1 MSINRSAVILGSLI
15 LALTGAPWAQAG
27 TYAWTNTTVG
37 YWTNS
42 FNWSPTNS
50 TPGAASG
57 DTANLTQSFA
67 GVYTNILN
75 ATLGN
80 SLTALTLSNASGQA
94 CLIVTNNTLGV
105 ATLNLCNGGLLELD
119 NGAVLNDTSALNW
132 TGTNGVIV
140 LNAGGTLNTPAATL
154 YFGNSVSG
162 ITGLV
167 TSAGSQ
173 GGLWNLGGHLLQIG
187 NGTASGDTLIVA
199 NGVVAT
205 NWVLKEYGAACAL
218 MITNGATVH
227 ANSGGTFQIG
237 GNGGSV
243 VVGGGNQTSTLNM
256 NGGEIWVGQQA
267 ANNNFTIDVNGVVTN
282 VTGSLYAGGVIVGW
296 NQSGYVGISN
306 SLTVKNGGQLWA
318 NALTVGYIYDTV
330 TNLCPFGNTV
340 LISSG
345 LVNVAGAVKVGGGA
359 GAPQIPSGSWNSLT
373 ITNGGRLN
381 STGATSIGG
390 NGNVGNSVTVVG
402 AGSIWNL
409 GGTSIGMDSTG
420 NVLTVANGGMITN
433 ASQVLVDTSSTVNN
447 SIIVTNGGRILGGSL
462 QVDGTGN
469 SVWLGGGNQTSTWNV
484 TGDVLF
490 PQASGAISSG
500 NTLTIDANGVMNV
513 SGASYGVAIGFEQG
527 QYAYNNSLT
536 VQNGG
541 QLWINTA
548 KGLTLGYYLSG
559 TAGSSNN
566 ALLITSGGYVNS
578 TAGGVTVG
586 SSSYSTQNTLR
597 VTAGGIL
604 EANSLTVGNITG
616 NSLTNNGGIFQFTSS
631 SPTITPGSFGR
642 IGINSGTVS
651 FRGITTADVLCN
663 QSGNLNP
670 TTKVAWSGKNAFRLN
685 NATNNAS
692 GQTYTF
698 TDTMGPTNFAR
709 LELLN
714 GSLYRGGNVTI
725 GTNGTLVVT
734 NGVSTMS
741 GGTLTFASNAT
752 LSVDVTSG
760 SYLVATN
767 VNLGNCTLALNLGSS
782 PTLNTPVTIISN
794 SLGGVAGTIAGQF
807 SNGSRWITIINNT
820 NYVLNLTVANGS
832 GVSLT
837 TRVRTSGTIMF
848 IE

>member
-1 MSINRSAVILGSLI
+1 MRNKQRAVILGGIMILI
-15 LALTGAPWAQAG
+15 AASVAQAT
-27 TYAWTNTTVG
+27 TYAWTNTTTG
-37 YWTNS
+37 CWTNS
-42 FNWSPTNS
+42 ANWSPSSS

-57 DTANLTQSFA
+57 DTANLIQSFA
-67 GVYTNILN
+67 GAYTNILN
-75 ATLGN
+75 TGLAN
-80 SLTALTLSNASGQA
+80 SLTTLTLSNASGQA
-94 CLIVTNNTLGV
+94 CLIVTNNTLNV

-119 NGAVLNDTSALNW
+119 NGAVLNTTSALNW

-140 LNAGGTLNTPAATL
+140 LNAGGTLSTPSSTW
-154 YFGNSVSG
+154 YFGNSASG

-167 TSAGSQ
+167 TSTGNQ
-173 GGLWNLGGHLLQIG
+173 GGLWNLGGQLLQIG
-187 NGTASGDTLIVA
+187 NGTASGDTLSVA

-205 NWVLKEYGAACAL
+205 NWNIRQYGAACAL
-218 MITNGATVH
+218 TITNGATVY
-227 ANSGGTFQIG
+227 AKSGSNFQIG

-243 VVGGGNQTSTLNM
+243 VVGEGNQTSTLNM

-282 VTGSLYAGGVIVGW
+282 VTGSFYAGGVIVGW
-296 NQSGYVGISN
+296 NQNGYVGISN

-373 ITNGGRLN
+373 ITNGGQLK
-381 STGATSIGG
+381 STGASTIGG
-390 NGNVGNSVTVVG
+390 NGNVGNSVTVSG
-402 AGSIWNL
+402 AGSTWNL
-409 GGTSIGMDSTG
+409 GGTSLGMNSTG

-433 ASQVLVDTSSTVNN
+433 GSAVTANSSSTVNN
-447 SIIVTNGGRILGGSL
+447 SIIVTNGGKILGGSL
-462 QVDGTGN
+462 QIDGTGN

-500 NTLTIDANGVMNV
+500 NTLTIDANGVMNA

-566 ALLITSGGYVNS
+566 AVLITSGGYVNS

-597 VTAGGIL
+597 VTTGGVL
-604 EANSLTVGNITG
+604 EANTLTVGNYTG

-642 IGINSGTVS
+642 IGITNGTVS
-651 FRGITTADVLCN
+651 FRAVTNADVLCN
-663 QSGNLNP
+663 QSGGSNPLDSAAKMAWYGANTFCLN
-670 TTKVAWSGKNAFRLN
+670 AASN
-685 NATNNAS
+685 NTS
-692 GQTYTF
+692 GQAYTF
-698 TDTMGPTNFAR
+698 STVYGATNFAC
-709 LELLN
+709 LELMN
-714 GSLYRGGNVTI
+714 GATYRGGLVTI
-725 GTNGTLVVT
+725 G
-734 NGVSTMS
+734 S
-741 GGTLTFASNAT
+741 GGTLLITNGANT
-752 LSVDVTSG
+752 I
-760 SYLVATN
+760 ATN
-767 VNLGNCTLALNLGSS
+767 LGMQSSSTLALNLGANTNSS
-782 PTLNTPVTIISN
+782 LLVQGTANFSGATLQVGLGAAPPVAYAYPIVTATSVAANFGARIVNATYGGTNYTLTVGN
-794 SLGGVAGTIAGQF
+794 SGGVITLTRATGGT
-807 SNGSRWITIINNT
+807 
-820 NYVLNLTVANGS
+820 TVFF
-832 GVSLT
+832 
-837 TRVRTSGTIMF
+837 R
-848 IE
+848 